1 MGGLSTVES
10 VSELTFFSTMRQM
23 KQFRIIFIGLLLV
36 VCVGTLWANDP
47 DGDTYPTAERLFYI
61 TRSVNKNLVCYD
73 MNLANGQL
81 DTEKP
86 LHVYWINR
94 EEHPGKKDELNFIQR
109 KMAYGYKLVRKDTNQ
124 CVVSLTAYPGRELI
138 IRAHGGSYACF
149 VLINGQEAILQS
161 LFVKTKPSNP
171 MSVEYVELRG
181 ITTDGNQKV
190 SEQVR
195 K

>member
-1 MGGLSTVES
+1 MG
-10 VSELTFFSTMRQM
+10 QM
-23 KQFRIIFIGLLLV
+23 KQYRNIFIGLLLF

-47 DGDTYPTAERLFYI
+47 DGNTYPTPERLFYI
-61 TRSVNKNLVCYD
+61 TRSLNKNLVCYD
-73 MNLANGQL
+73 LNLVNGQL

-94 EEHPGKKDELNFIQR
+94 EEYPGKKDELNFIQR
-109 KMAYGYKLVRKDTNQ
+109 KMAYGYKLVRKEADQ
-124 CVVSLTAYPGRELI
+124 SVVTLTAYPGRELM
-138 IRAHGGSYACF
+138 IRAHAGRYACF
-149 VLINGQEAILQS
+149 VRINGQESILQS
-161 LFVKTKPSNP
+161 LYVKSKPSNP

-181 ITTDGNQKV
+181 ITVDGNQPV